1 MRALVCTLDVDVVDE
16 IPVRLLHVLEADI
29 AQDAG
34 IVDEHIDAP
43 KGIDG
48 RLDDGLSILHRVV
61 VGDRFAACGADLV
74 DDLVG
79 GLRVVSAGRPK
90 HVKMRCASHLRLRKL
105 VKTTPSAV
113 AVNRRIES
121 DIPVSPC
128 PRP

>member
-1 MRALVCTLDVDVVDE
+1 MHTRVVGLSKGSEQTRRRRSADEPSILLLPEVRPRCMRALVCTLNVDVVDE
-16 IPVRLLHVLEADI
+16 VPVRLLHVLEADI

-61 VGDRFAACGADLV
+61 VGDRFSACGADLV

-79 GLRVVSAGRPK
+79 GLRVVSAG
-90 HVKMRCASHLRLRKL
+90 VQSM
-105 VKTTPSAV
+105 
-113 AVNRRIES
+113 
-121 DIPVSPC
+121 
-128 PRP
+128 